1 LAGWSQV
8 VSLRRKGIKAAHLD
22 WILGS
27 GEFVEGLLSEA
38 GRRGKDTLR
47 LRGMVQDLGS
57 LAHQIVKREGIGE
70 SELRSRVRQRKVSQA
85 RCLSCHIAGGNMG
98 YLAAEVA
105 RILGVTTSAVIRAA
119 YSENVREIETY
130 L

>member
-1 LAGWSQV
+1 
-8 VSLRRKGIKAAHLD
+8 
-22 WILGS
+22 
-27 GEFVEGLLSEA
+27 SEA

-105 RILGVTTSAVIRAA
+105 RILGVTTSAVNRLAVF
-119 YSENVREIETY
+119 EEVPDLKQY
-130 L
+130 LKLF